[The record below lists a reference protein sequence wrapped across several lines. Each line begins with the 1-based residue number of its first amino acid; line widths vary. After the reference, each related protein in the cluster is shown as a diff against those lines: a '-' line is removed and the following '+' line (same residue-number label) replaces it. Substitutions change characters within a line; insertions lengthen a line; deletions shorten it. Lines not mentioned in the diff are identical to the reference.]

1 MKDKTAQHQYKREPE
16 TVCSKCDEITSD
28 QITTHAEHLKEQI
41 IGDAVETPPKDYSK
55 LLNTSDNEPCCTIC
69 DREIPS
75 YVEYVKKDE
84 DRICSRCIK
93 KLNDKIDEDQIRR
106 WEKEVITPNAL

>member
-1 MKDKTAQHQYKREPE
+1 MKDKTPAYQHKKEE
-16 TVCSKCDEITSD
+16 TVSSMHGKAAANQSRSF
-28 QITTHAEHLKEQI
+28 AECIKEKI
-41 IGDAVETPPKDYSK
+41 VGEDVETPPKDYSK
-55 LLNTSDNEPCCTIC
+55 LLNTSDNEPFCTIC
-69 DREIPS
+69 DREIPL

-93 KLNDKIDEDQIRR
+93 KLNEKIDEDQIRR